1 MIGDESG
8 LLTVLQFADSALPTG
23 AFSQS
28 LGLETAI
35 HDDAVHDEATFQTW
49 LHRFLHHQL
58 APADGWA
65 IRAVVRDGLYAL
77 RVDAMLHA
85 MSLPVQVRE
94 ANAAMGRRAVQIAAE
109 NFPSLEITDYAAL
122 VSTRRA
128 VGSVPVVLA
137 LLAREHGIHWRDACA
152 AHVFTSLTALTQNA
166 VRGIPIGQNAGQR
179 VLRAMHPEV
188 TRAVDRVAALTEDQV
203 GAVSPALEIDQMRH
217 AWQRARM
224 FMS

>member
-1 MIGDESG
+1 MGSG
-8 LLTVLQFADSALPTG
+8 LLAVLQFADSALPTG

-35 HDDAVHDEATFQTW
+35 DDEAVHDETTFRAW
-49 LHRFLHHQL
+49 LRRFLHHQL

-65 IRAVVRDGLYAL
+65 IRAIVRDGADPLE
-77 RVDAMLHA
+77 VDAALHA
-85 MSLPVQVRE
+85 MTLPVQVRDG
-94 ANAAMGRRAVQIAAE
+94 NAAMGRRAAQIAE
-109 NFPSLEITDYAAL
+109 QNFSGPAAQAYTTAL
-122 VSTRRA
+122 GRGEVI
-128 VGSVPVVLA
+128 GSVPVVLA
-137 LLAREHGIHWRDACA
+137 LLARDHGTGWEDACA
-152 AHVFTSLTALTQNA
+152 AHLFTSLTSLTQNA

-188 TRAVDRVAALTEDQV
+188 EAALERIAAMTDDEV

-217 AWQRARM
+217 SWQRARM

>member
-1 MIGDESG
+1 MIGLDSG

-35 HDDAVHDEATFQTW
+35 HDDAVRDEATFRAW

-58 APADGWA
+58 VPADGWA
-65 IRAVVRDGLYAL
+65 IRAVVRDG
-77 RVDAMLHA
+77 VDPVSIDAMLHA
-85 MSLPVQVRE
+85 MSLPAQIRE
-94 ANAAMGRRAVQIAAE
+94 ANAAMGRRAAQIAAE
-109 NFPSLEITDYAAL
+109 NFPGEAVTDYARL
-122 VSTRRA
+122 VSTRQA
-128 VGSVPVVLA
+128 AGSVPVVLA
-137 LLAREHGIHWRDACA
+137 LLARHHGTDWGDACA
-152 AHVFTSLTALTQNA
+152 AHFFSSLTSLTQNA

-188 TRAVDRVAALTEDQV
+188 VRAVERVAALTEDQV
-203 GAVSPALEIDQMRH
+203 GAVSPALEIGQMRH